1 MADVNE
7 LEAQLRRLAAIVAP
21 LAETANQ
28 HDARMAVLEAIVVRL
43 DATVQRLDQA
53 IDRIDRTLAQQGT
66 FNADVRT
73 TLVRLETIITHL
85 GQQSENGRD
94 A

>member
-1 MADVNE
+1 MLRGASPGHHTRRGCRLGGPLADADD

-21 LAETANQ
+21 LAETVNQ

-43 DATVQRLDQA
+43 DATVARLD
-53 IDRIDRTLAQQGT
+53 
-66 FNADVRT
+66 
-73 TLVRLETIITHL
+73 RLIAEVFRERH
-85 GQQSENGRD
+85 NGRE

>member
-1 MADVNE
+1 MADADD

-21 LAETANQ
+21 LAETVNQ

-43 DATVQRLDQA
+43 DATVARLD
-53 IDRIDRTLAQQGT
+53 
-66 FNADVRT
+66 
-73 TLVRLETIITHL
+73 RLIAEVFRERH
-85 GQQSENGRD
+85 NGRE

>member
-1 MADVNE
+1 MADADD

-21 LAETANQ
+21 LAETVNQ

-43 DATVQRLDQA
+43 DATVERLDRLIA
-53 IDRIDRTLAQQGT
+53 EVFRERT
-66 FNADVRT
+66 
-73 TLVRLETIITHL
+73 
-85 GQQSENGRD
+85 NGRD

>member
-1 MADVNE
+1 MADADD

-21 LAETANQ
+21 LAETVNE

-43 DATVQRLDQA
+43 DATVARLD
-53 IDRIDRTLAQQGT
+53 
-66 FNADVRT
+66 
-73 TLVRLETIITHL
+73 RLIAEVFRERH
-85 GQQSENGRD
+85 NGRE